1 MNVPTNEQM
10 MRAQAAAAAQVAA
23 MSVVSATSSGGG
35 NHHGNGSG
43 RGSGGEAEGKAAV
56 SVANPLGPF
65 FQQAAA
71 SMAAGFHPQGP
82 QVSFPSSQSVWFCL
96 KTILIEYIR
105 AYETYKRSTFD
116 NKYIRLTQRLTGTI
130 LSTLRRTSVS
140 LFSQQ
145 LG

>member
-23 MSVVSATSSGGG
+23 MSVVSATSSGG

-43 RGSGGEAEGKAAV
+43 RGGGEAEGKAAV

-65 FQQAAA
+65 FQHAAA

-82 QVSFPSSQSVWFCL
+82 QVSFTSSKRIWLCL
-96 KTILIEYIR
+96 KTILIECIR
-105 AYETYKRSTFD
+105 A
-116 NKYIRLTQRLTGTI
+116 
-130 LSTLRRTSVS
+130 
-140 LFSQQ
+140 
-145 LG
+145 